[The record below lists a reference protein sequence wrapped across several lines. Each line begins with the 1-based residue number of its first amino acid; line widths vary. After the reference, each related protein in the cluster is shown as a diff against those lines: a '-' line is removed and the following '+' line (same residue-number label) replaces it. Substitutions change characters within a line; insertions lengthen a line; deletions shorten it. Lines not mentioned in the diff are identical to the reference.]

1 VNLRGLLPRFDAN
14 AIDLGSLP
22 DLTFGGMVDGLR
34 QADIE
39 NFLSE
44 HFTMLPVGNV
54 PTIAGETASLTFS
67 TLSGHYYVLESS
79 TNLTRWEIDA
89 HFTAVDVASSM
100 VNPRPPG
107 ETERFYRLRDDTG
120 LMTFAGIVLDQ
131 TTSNAIAG
139 AQVASA
145 WDGSSVLTDASGRF
159 YLNTTLPSS
168 YYEDELTISAP
179 GYTTVHD
186 YFYGDGLV
194 SGLAIQLS
202 PPPGNDDF
210 ANRVVLTGG
219 SVSASGNNAGAT
231 VESGEP
237 LDAGFSYGG
246 RSVWFTWTAPS
257 SGSFVFSVST
267 TNVFYPILALYT
279 GTQITSLSTITDVV
293 GSGNYASHTLNASAG
308 DSFQIEVDDDLGNG
322 GAYTLSIAQ

>member
-1 VNLRGLLPRFDAN
+1 
-14 AIDLGSLP
+14 
-22 DLTFGGMVDGLR
+22 
-34 QADIE
+34 
-39 NFLSE
+39 
-44 HFTMLPVGNV
+44 
-54 PTIAGETASLTFS
+54 
-67 TLSGHYYVLESS
+67 
-79 TNLTRWEIDA
+79 
-89 HFTAVDVASSM
+89 M

-168 YYEDELTISAP
+168 YYEDEHTISAP